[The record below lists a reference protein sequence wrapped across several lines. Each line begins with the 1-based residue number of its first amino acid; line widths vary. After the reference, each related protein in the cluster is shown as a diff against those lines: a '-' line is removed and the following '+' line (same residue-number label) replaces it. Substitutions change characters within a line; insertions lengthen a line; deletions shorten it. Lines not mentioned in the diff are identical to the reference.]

1 MKLNPSLARPHWIV
15 GQAYQASEPA
25 DRESALKEFR
35 ELVRKEPRWVEG
47 HASLAATL
55 LHQGRV
61 DEGLRSVR
69 EVLRRKPNY
78 KWAQAELAKHLIKR
92 NEYREAIT
100 VLRARPS
107 LSPSY
112 TVADAYLMLDELLAR
127 MDRPVEERREVWEQI
142 LSLDETIP
150 AYRVARA
157 EVSKRMAE
165 VMISRPQNKS
175 SPRGISHSGS
185 SVGTFQ
191 YLKARK
197 LIDFVRIAGIL
208 SCRSF
213 CIPPGKPQG
222 DARVKSPDEFPGH

>member
-1 MKLNPSLARPHWIV
+1 MSNTSLAREHWEKAFDYFWKRNRSLTIKEARLAMTLNPNLARPHWVI
-15 GQAYQASEPA
+15 GQVYLITDPV
-25 DRESALKEFR
+25 DREAAIKEFR

-55 LHQGRV
+55 LQQGRV

-69 EVLRRKPNY
+69 EVLRRQPNY
-78 KWAQAELAKHLIKR
+78 KWAQAELAKHLLKR

-107 LSPSY
+107 LSPAY
-112 TVADAYLMLDELLAR
+112 TVADAYLMLDELLER
-127 MDRPVEERREVWEQI
+127 MGRPIEERREVWEQI

-165 VMISRPQNKS
+165 AKV
-175 SPRGISHSGS
+175 
-185 SVGTFQ
+185 
-191 YLKARK
+191 
-197 LIDFVRIAGIL
+197 
-208 SCRSF
+208 
-213 CIPPGKPQG
+213 
-222 DARVKSPDEFPGH
+222 